1 MSKAKLDQ
9 LTQALK
15 KSKSNSVTEDLQV
28 ASPIIDIDD
37 YVNMSGDITISNY
50 DSISS
55 TDITISGGGAIGS
68 TCSSWPASAT
78 YSASPLT
85 VGNANSVLY
94 STGAAPP
101 MWGNTTNP
109 STLQVHGDAEFEG
122 NVKIKGHDIVNLLE
136 RIEDRLAILMDPDPA
151 KLEKFPALKKAY
163 DHYRLLEK
171 LIGEE

>member
-9 LTQALK
+9 LTHALK

-28 ASPIIDIDD
+28 ASPIIDIDE

-50 DSISS
+50 DSMS
-55 TDITISGGGAIGS
+55 TDITISGGGAMGS
-68 TCSSWPASAT
+68 TCSSWPPSAT
-78 YSASPLT
+78 YSGSPLT
-85 VGNANSVLY
+85 VGNASSVLY
-94 STGAAPP
+94 STGAASN
-101 MWGNTTNP
+101 MWANTMSPGTM
-109 STLQVHGDAEFEG
+109 QVKGDAEFEG
-122 NVKIKGHDIVNLLE
+122 NVKIKGRDVVKLFE
-136 RIEDRLAILMDPDPA
+136 KIEDRLAILMDPDPA

>member
-28 ASPIIDIDD
+28 ASPIIDIDE
-37 YVNMSGDITISNY
+37 YAKMSGNITISNY
-50 DSISS
+50 DSMSS
-55 TDITISGGGAIGS
+55 DITISGVGAMGS
-68 TCSSWPASAT
+68 TCSSWPPSAT
-78 YSASPLT
+78 YSAGPLT
-85 VGNANSVLY
+85 VGNASSVLY
-94 STGAAPP
+94 STGAAPT

-122 NVKIKGHDIVNLLE
+122 NVKIKGHDVVKLFE
-136 RIEDRLAILMDPDPA
+136 KIEDRLAILMDPDPA